1 MQPDNEF
8 VVVVDWAPLAEAD
21 SQFADWPTERGLSRD
36 QVSDE
41 DVRVDTCRASS
52 EIYGAI
58 GSDPARTGPT
68 ITSARHAGIAGNA
81 STIASQQ

>member
-41 DVRVDTCRASS
+41 DVRVDTGRGVERDLRRYRLRS
-52 EIYGAI
+52 
-58 GSDPARTGPT
+58 GSDGT
-68 ITSARHAGIAGNA
+68 HDH
-81 STIASQQ
+81 